1 MNHVQAQPHLWQ
13 QNTQAQS
20 KLSWSKSDD
29 NLFIPLISN
38 TKQIHSS
45 SEASN
50 LQDHI
55 AMSFVYYFLSPP
67 TMHKVSLETGQK
79 A

>member
-1 MNHVQAQPHLWQ
+1 MNHVQAQPHLRQ
-13 QNTQAQS
+13 QNTQEQS

-38 TKQIHSS
+38 TKQIHSG
-45 SEASN
+45 SEVSN
-50 LQDHI
+50 MQDHI
-55 AMSFVYYFLSPP
+55 AMSFVYNFLSPP
-67 TMHKVSLETGQK
+67 TMQKVSLETGQK